1 MSNSIVVVNR
11 GEIVGIDKQF
21 VQLFINTKRSEHT
34 QVTYRN
40 SIDMFLQW
48 CGCGLRQVT
57 AQQAYEYHEYLK
69 TQYNSLHSIK
79 LHINVIKSLYSFLI
93 KVNAIP
99 TNPFAIVVIDT
110 PAEVTQDRIL
120 DEFEVQSMIRAKV
133 KNKRDTMIIR
143 VLYGA
148 GLRAS
153 ELCAL
158 NCCDLNKDGVLN
170 VRKGKGQKQ
179 RFVTLGEKLA
189 DDLTAYCSGRESD
202 SPMFQSQKGGH
213 LTEVQL
219 HRIVKAVAKVAGVN
233 GEVSA
238 HWLRH
243 AHASHALDKGA
254 KVTTIRDT
262 LGHASIATTNKYL
275 HSKKGE
281 SSSTV
286 LNVQENFKMLEI
298 IKKSTGESVV
308 YTDNLGLDKAY
319 AVGVPEL
326 LVLNVVNRVLAGN
339 IEPTITDGGMK
350 YTVSNNKWTIN
361 FYDNKRS

>member
-1 MSNSIVVVNR
+1 MSNEIVVSNR
-11 GEIVGIDKQF
+11 GEIVGANNKFI
-21 VQLFINTKRSEHT
+21 QLFINTKRSEHT

-48 CGCGLRQVT
+48 CGCGLQEVT
-57 AQQAYEYHEYLK
+57 AFQANDYHEWLK
-69 TQYNSLHSIK
+69 TQYSSLHSIK
-79 LHINVIKSLYSFLI
+79 LHINVVKSLYSFLI
-93 KVNAIP
+93 KLNAVP
-99 TNPFAIVVIDT
+99 TNPFAIVTIDT
-110 PAEVTQDRIL
+110 PQEVTQDRIL
-120 DEFEVQSMIRAKV
+120 DEFDVQSMIRAKV

-153 ELCAL
+153 ELCSL
-158 NCCDLNKDGVLN
+158 VCGDLNKDGVLN
-170 VRKGKGQKQ
+170 IRQGKGQKQ

-189 DDLTAYCSGRESD
+189 DDLTAYCEGRDSD

-219 HRIVKAVAKVAGVN
+219 HRIVKAVAAVAGVN
-233 GEVSA
+233 GDVSA

-286 LNVQENFKMLEI
+286 LNV
-298 IKKSTGESVV
+298 
-308 YTDNLGLDKAY
+308 
-319 AVGVPEL
+319 
-326 LVLNVVNRVLAGN
+326 
-339 IEPTITDGGMK
+339 
-350 YTVSNNKWTIN
+350 
-361 FYDNKRS
+361 